1 MKIDKIHYYN
11 FRNFDKEGE
20 ITFNTDGKVTII
32 YGTNGDGKTTLHQLF
47 QWILYGKVNFNK
59 TTTPG
64 RLYNLKRGANLTRE
78 SKMHVWGEITF
89 EHEGVQYL
97 VRREWEYYKR
107 VNDDIIHKQEDD
119 TFCVQKQNDLG
130 DWKELEDPEALIE
143 EVLPSGLAPYF
154 FL

>member
-1 MKIDKIHYYN
+1 MAEFVPAKDQFLTAY
-11 FRNFDKEGE
+11 
-20 ITFNTDGKVTII
+20 
-32 YGTNGDGKTTLHQLF
+32 QLF

-97 VRREWEYYKR
+97 VRREWEYYK
-107 VNDDIIHKQEDD
+107 ILSA
-119 TFCVQKQNDLG
+119 LG
-130 DWKELEDPEALIE
+130 
-143 EVLPSGLAPYF
+143 F
-154 FL
+154 

>member
-32 YGTNGDGKTTLHQLF
+32 YGTNGDGKTTLHQL
-47 QWILYGKVNFNK
+47 L
-59 TTTPG
+59 
-64 RLYNLKRGANLTRE
+64 
-78 SKMHVWGEITF
+78 
-89 EHEGVQYL
+89 
-97 VRREWEYYKR
+97 
-107 VNDDIIHKQEDD
+107 
-119 TFCVQKQNDLG
+119 QKQNDLG

-154 FL
+154 FFDGETMIADLKIRGMDSAKTLKKALHSIFELEVYENALKDIGTIKNAQSALGQLHRKKLDAFEKVTKEKI